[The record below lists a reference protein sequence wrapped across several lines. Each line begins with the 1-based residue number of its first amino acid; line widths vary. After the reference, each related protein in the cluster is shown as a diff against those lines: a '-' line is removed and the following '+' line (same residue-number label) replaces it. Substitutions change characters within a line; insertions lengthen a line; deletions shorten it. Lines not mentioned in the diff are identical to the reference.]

1 MCCRD
6 LCPSVGEESTEK
18 EIVRTCVYSMK
29 DAVMYDITVYM
40 YM

>member
-18 EIVRTCVYSMK
+18 EIVRMK
-29 DAVMYDITVYM
+29 DAVMCDVTVYM
-40 YM
+40 CM